1 MSRRVAYA
9 ALLLLLVWG
18 VGSVALTA
26 CEPSYREAGRQVGEL
41 VNDAEST
48 VQAEA
53 EKAASEFQ
61 EGLQESGACSGAAMT
76 LAGGGLVAAVLS
88 RRRT

>member
-1 MSRRVAYA
+1 MSRRVACA
-9 ALLLLLVWG
+9 ALLLLAWVLGSLV
-18 VGSVALTA
+18 LTA

-53 EKAASEFQ
+53 EKAAREFQ
-61 EGLQESGACSGAAMT
+61 EGVQESGASGGAAMT
-76 LAGGGLVAAVLS
+76 LVGGGLLAAVVS
-88 RRRT
+88 RRHR